1 MIKSIL
7 TAAALVV
14 GLAAT
19 PSLAATKPAPKPVAH
34 HHHHWAHHHH
44 HWAHH
49 HHHWAHHH
57 HWHHHHHGV
66 VKHPMV
72 KKVEKKA

>member
-19 PSLAATKPAPKPVAH
+19 PSFAATKPAPKMVPH
-34 HHHHWAHHHH
+34 
-44 HWAHH
+44 HH

-57 HWHHHHHGV
+57 HWKHHHEKHHHHWHHHH
-66 VKHPMV
+66 HPMV
-72 KKVEKKA
+72 KKVEKKV

>member
-19 PSLAATKPAPKPVAH
+19 PSFAGTKPAPKMVP
-34 HHHHWAHHHH
+34 HHHHWKHHH
-44 HWAHH
+44 HWTH
-49 HHHWAHHH
+49 HHHWKHRH
-57 HWHHHHHGV
+57 HWHHHHH
-66 VKHPMV
+66 PMV
-72 KKVEKKA
+72 KKIEKKA